1 MNRFFIVTLFV
12 TFTLFISCAKDSDCI
27 DKSKIVENAICPQN
41 YDPVCGCNNV
51 TYANSCEANA
61 AGVKSFTQGACK

>member
-1 MNRFFIVTLFV
+1 MQKTLLIPFFITAFSLF
-12 TFTLFISCAKDSDCI
+12 SCTKEDDCI
-27 DKSKIVENAICPQN
+27 DKSKVFENPICPQN

-51 TYANSCEANA
+51 TYGNSCEANA

>member
-1 MNRFFIVTLFV
+1 MPKGVNLILIVSAICLFAR
-12 TFTLFISCAKDSDCI
+12 TKEDDCI
-27 DKSKIVENAICPQN
+27 DKSKIVENAACTQN

-51 TYANSCEANA
+51 TYGNSCEANA